1 MKKLFAALAIALLAA
16 ISNASAGIV
25 DLRNPVPKS
34 LDLTVGETVTFE
46 NKQGTITAKQT
57 DGKGDLFESR
67 PHNAFN
73 QTASFK
79 ATRVGEGEIVV
90 VFPSQGL
97 ATVVVK
103 HTIKVKVSPAP
114 VNHSLD
120 YRNKPA
126 TMDVS
131 ANDTILVEVAFKG
144 DPGLFDP
151 MLTPTVANTDGQKDS
166 VLESVPSP
174 VTRKDKDTIVAWQI
188 KAARKGT
195 AEIRFVDPAGK
206 VKSTVKVTVK

>member
-1 MKKLFAALAIALLAA
+1 MKKLFAAFVLALV
-16 ISNASAGIV
+16 SFVNVQAGTV
-25 DLRNPVPKS
+25 DLRQPVPKT
-34 LDLTVGETVTFE
+34 LDLVVGETVTFE
-46 NKQGTITAKQT
+46 NKQGSITAKET
-57 DGKGDLFESR
+57 DGKGGLFEAR

-79 ATRVGEGEIVV
+79 ATRVGEGEIDV

-97 ATVVVK
+97 ATVVK
-103 HTIKVKVSPAP
+103 KYTIKVKVSPAP
-114 VNHSLD
+114 VNHALD
-120 YRNKPA
+120 YSKKPA

-131 ANDTILVEVAFKG
+131 ANDKILVEVKFKG

-151 MLTPTVANTDGQKDS
+151 MLTPTVVTTDGQKEA
-166 VLESVPSP
+166 VLESVASP
-174 VTRKDKDTIVAWQI
+174 VTRKDADTIVAWQI

-206 VKSTVKVTVK
+206 VKATVKVTVK

>member
-1 MKKLFAALAIALLAA
+1 MKKLFAALGLALLAVA
-16 ISNASAGIV
+16 NLQAGQV
-25 DLRNPVPKS
+25 DLRKPVPAT
-34 LDLTVGETVTFE
+34 LDLVVGETVVFE
-46 NKQGTITAKQT
+46 NKSATVTAKET
-57 DGKGDLFESR
+57 DGKGELFKGR

-73 QTASFK
+73 QTAAFA
-79 ATRVGEGEIVV
+79 ATRVGEGEIEVT
-90 VFPSQGL
+90 FPSQGQL
-97 ATVVVK
+97 TVVKK

-120 YRNKPA
+120 YGKKPA

-131 ANDTILVEVAFKG
+131 ANDKILVEVAFKG

-151 MLTPTVANTDGQKDS
+151 MLTPTVVNSDGQKEA

-174 VTRKDKDTIVAWQI
+174 VTRKDDKTIVAWQI

-206 VKSTVKVTVK
+206 VKATVKVTVK